1 MMKTLPQKNKGQT
14 LVEWA
19 LVLPIMLLIVF
30 VVFDLGR
37 GIYYYSFVYNAARE
51 GARYGAVFPTDTE
64 GIREAAAEKAIGLD
78 PSSLMIFV
86 NGEVVSPICET
97 DTFSCV
103 HIRYSFLPATPMVS
117 TLFGGSTVNLN
128 SRSTMALEW

>member
-37 GIYYYSFVYNAARE
+37 GIYYYSVVYNAARE
-51 GARYGAVFPTDTE
+51 GARYGVVFPEETE
-64 GIREAAAEKAIGLD
+64 EIRNAAAEKAIGLD
-78 PSSLMIFV
+78 PSSLTIFV
-86 NGEVVSPICET
+86 NGEVVTPVCDT
-97 DTFSCV
+97 DTYSCV
-103 HIRYSFLPATPMVS
+103 HIRYGFVPVTPMVS
-117 TLFGGSTVNLN
+117 TLFGGGTVNLN
-128 SRSTMALEW
+128 SRSTMVLEW